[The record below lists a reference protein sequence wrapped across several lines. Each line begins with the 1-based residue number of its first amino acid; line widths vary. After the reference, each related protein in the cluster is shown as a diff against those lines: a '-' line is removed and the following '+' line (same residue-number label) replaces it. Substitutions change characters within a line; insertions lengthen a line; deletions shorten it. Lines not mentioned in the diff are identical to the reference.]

1 METDFLVTVGKS
13 LIQHG
18 YYNNRIYLISL
29 HPEDTDRVNERIH
42 FLQHIYSYQKV
53 ILKIPRSLRRDFDT
67 PDTRIEAEIS
77 GYYQGIEDALF
88 LARFYDAKREEED
101 AYDKLMRNIQT
112 CKEKNL
118 PSIQKKDQED
128 IIIKMAD
135 SSEIP
140 AICNLYQQVF
150 ETYPFPIHD
159 PVYLKKVMN
168 CGIPF
173 FVAKLSENIIAA
185 GSCEIDIHASSV
197 EMSDLA
203 VDPRYRGYGLSKKI
217 LSFMEKEMRD
227 RGVKTAFTICRAE
240 PLQINRLF
248 SGFDYQY
255 GGTLIKNTNIC
266 GKFESMNIWH
276 KALSS

>member
-1 METDFLVTVGKS
+1 MESDFLVTVGKS

-42 FLQHIYSYQKV
+42 FLQHIYSYQKI

-67 PDTRIEAEIS
+67 PDTRIEAEIL
-77 GYYQGIEDALF
+77 GYYQGVEDALF

-118 PSIQKKDQED
+118 PSVQKKEPKD

-168 CGIPF
+168 CGITF
-173 FVAKLSENIIAA
+173 FVAKLSGNIIAT

-266 GKFESMNIWH
+266 GKFESMNIWY
-276 KALSS
+276 KALS